1 MLKFHEDLIFK
12 NISYEHGQLV
22 LKLLN
27 LEGKI
32 VRFHPT
38 EYGMPDPK
46 MYKPDLV
53 IEVEGKIYIIE
64 FQSTYVDIYDKKRF
78 RLYSALVDH
87 LRNTNNK
94 DIEVHVLSTVEKER
108 IKIYRINEKAAFP
121 IFIHSLKSHDG
132 DEFLNNINDKIE
144 NNYKLS
150 DEELTT
156 LSLVPFMNSEFDI
169 ETVIMNAVNTIC
181 RVENSDDEINRF
193 IRGIELIIADKF
205 VKTPIIKRN
214 IANLLGG
221 NMQIIEDYAEEYAKK
236 HAKEHVGEYIKE
248 NNEGIIISM
257 FNNGVSKEDIAKL
270 TGLDLVFVNETL
282 SK

>member
-1 MLKFHEDLIFK
+1 MKFHEDLIFK

-38 EYGMPDPK
+38 EYSMPDPK

-78 RLYSALVDH
+78 RLYSSLVDH
-87 LRNTNNK
+87 LRNRNNK
-94 DIEVHVLSTVEKER
+94 DIEVHVLSTVEKEGT
-108 IKIYRINEKAAFP
+108 KIYRINEKAAFP

-132 DEFLNNINDKIE
+132 DKFLNIINNKIE
-144 NNYKLS
+144 NKEELS
-150 DEELTT
+150 EEELTT
-156 LSLVPFMNSEFDI
+156 LSLVPFMDSELDI
-169 ETVIMNAVNTIC
+169 ETVILKVAYAIC
-181 RVENSDDEINRF
+181 GTENSDDEINRF
-193 IRGIELIIADKF
+193 IRGIEFIIADKF
-205 VKTPIIKRN
+205 VKTPITKRI

-221 NMQIIEDYAEEYAKK
+221 NMQIIEDYAEER
-236 HAKEHVGEYIKE
+236 AKEHTKK
-248 NNEGIIISM
+248 NNEGIILSM
-257 FNNGVSKEDIAKL
+257 FNKGVSKEDIARL
-270 TGLDLVFVNETL
+270 TGLDSDFVNETL
-282 SK
+282 SKNN